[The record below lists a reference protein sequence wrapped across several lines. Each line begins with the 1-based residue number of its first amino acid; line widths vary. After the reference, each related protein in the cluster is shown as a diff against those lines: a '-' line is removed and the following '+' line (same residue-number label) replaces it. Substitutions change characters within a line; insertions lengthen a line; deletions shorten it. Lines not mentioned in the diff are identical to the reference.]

1 MRKNN
6 KILYERIMRNISRQ
20 IKHILNEQY
29 EQFDVTEYN
38 DNEENIIDNQE
49 IFNLTDRQFFKL
61 AEIQQKIKK
70 LDIIQ
75 PMKYQLLPSID
86 IIENNFNTLSSD
98 FYYKFNENMIKD
110 IDIKRLKNIFNKN
123 LRFYRIVLCFNMYY
137 DESELSQEDL
147 NTAIQIV
154 KNFIRKT
161 PIKKLYNAKKQFYEG
176 YLQISRTQLE
186 GEYQISIN
194 GLETKRTLQ
203 ESFNDL
209 MNCLDNYINY
219 LTTLKL

>member
-6 KILYERIMRNISRQ
+6 KILYEQIMRNISRQ

-49 IFNLTDRQFFKL
+49 IFNLTDGQFFKL

-70 LDIIQ
+70 LNITQ

-86 IIENNFNTLSSD
+86 IIENDLLTSSID
-98 FYYKFNENMIKD
+98 FYYEVNENMIKD
-110 IDIKRLKNIFNKN
+110 SDIKKLKNIFNKN
-123 LRFYRIVLCFNMYY
+123 PRFYRIVLCFNFYY

-154 KNFIRKT
+154 KKFIRTT
-161 PIKKLYNAKKQFYEG
+161 PIKKLYDAKKEFYEG
-176 YLQISRTQLE
+176 DLKVSSTQLE
-186 GEYQISIN
+186 GEYQIFIN
-194 GLETKRTLQ
+194 GIETKRTLQ

-209 MNCLDNYINY
+209 INCLDNYINY

>member
-6 KILYERIMRNISRQ
+6 EILYEQIIRNISHQ

-49 IFNLTDRQFFKL
+49 IFNLTDGQFFKL

-70 LDIIQ
+70 LNIIQ

-86 IIENNFNTLSSD
+86 IIENDLFTSSID
-98 FYYKFNENMIKD
+98 FYYEVNENMIKD
-110 IDIKRLKNIFNKN
+110 SDIKKLKNIFNKN
-123 LRFYRIVLCFNMYY
+123 LRFYRIVLCFNFYY

-154 KNFIRKT
+154 KKFIRTT
-161 PIKKLYNAKKQFYEG
+161 PIKKLYNAKKEFYEG
-176 YLQISRTQLE
+176 DLKVSRTQLE
-186 GEYQISIN
+186 GEYQIFIN
-194 GLETKRTLQ
+194 GIETKRTLQ

-209 MNCLDNYINY
+209 MNCLDDYINY